1 MNKRL
6 RYGLAILTSILVL
19 SACSSVKPDD
29 YASETPRLELNKF
42 LNGKLTGWGIF
53 QKTAG
58 KVSKRFRIDMQA
70 SWHDNKGSFVEHF
83 SFNDGTKQ
91 TRSWVMTRV
100 DEHHYTAVA
109 NDSVGTGHGE
119 VYGNTMHWHYTI
131 KTPTS
136 SGTYDLDY
144 DYWMYKI
151 DEQTLINRATL
162 SKFGVPLGDI
172 AVTFRKG

>member
-1 MNKRL
+1 
-6 RYGLAILTSILVL
+6 
-19 SACSSVKPDD
+19 
-29 YASETPRLELNKF
+29 
-42 LNGKLTGWGIF
+42 
-53 QKTAG
+53 
-58 KVSKRFRIDMQA
+58 
-70 SWHDNKGSFVEHF
+70 
-83 SFNDGTKQ
+83 
-91 TRSWVMTRV
+91 
-100 DEHHYTAVA
+100 
-109 NDSVGTGHGE
+109 
-119 VYGNTMHWHYTI
+119 MHWHYTI